1 VAARKLQ
8 LLRYACPKIS
18 HLRPVNFHFS
28 AIAGIALEAFA
39 QPLKKYMTFRANT
52 N

>member
-8 LLRYACPKIS
+8 LLRYACPKTG
-18 HLRPVNFHFS
+18 HLRPVNSHFS
-28 AIAGIALEAFA
+28 AIASLALEGFA
-39 QPLKKYMTFRANT
+39 QPLKKYMTFRADT